1 MISLPWIHLFLLLLA
16 GAAIRILPGAAT
28 SPPSLIY
35 TGTLRSVC
43 QKYCL
48 CAHCVH
54 IVSAHIACV
63 HIAHTNRFL
72 QRSSRCLRSGMWV
85 VPVVPWVEVLRWLGG
100 GLEVLVVGWKYWW
113 LVHTTVGGRTRA
125 RFTLI
130 KLRPVCELRPAS
142 LFSFAAQIR
151 PGVCQQSLT
160 KVSILE

>member
-1 MISLPWIHLFLLLLA
+1 MISLPWIHLFLLLLG

-100 GLEVLVVGWKYWW
+100 GLEVLGGGSIGGWVEVLVVGAHFYGGWKDA
-113 LVHTTVGGRTRA
+113 RTIYA
-125 RFTLI
+125 D
-130 KLRPVCELRPAS
+130 
-142 LFSFAAQIR
+142 
-151 PGVCQQSLT
+151 
-160 KVSILE
+160 